1 VTGDDVADAVCVPDD
16 ADVSAVYAAGW
27 VRRVAQ
33 YERWR
38 GADACVAQHTQSDPL
53 AIGFGLSGQQGCG
66 SDQSQVFAGAR
77 SGEPGW
83 PAAVAGLQV
92 PRPAGAAEEHVKE
105 RASTL
110 AKSAWLEVEQIA
122 AGRVAVVSRLSKP
135 PIGSRVGHSTV
146 TVKAG

>member
-1 VTGDDVADAVCVPDD
+1 MPPVGYGGLRST
-16 ADVSAVYAAGW
+16 
-27 VRRVAQ
+27 
-33 YERWR
+33 
-38 GADACVAQHTQSDPL
+38 GADACVAQHTQSHPL
-53 AIGFGLSGQQGCG
+53 AIVFGLSGQQGCR

-92 PRPAGAAEEHVKE
+92 PRPAGAAEEHVKD

-122 AGRVAVVSRLSKP
+122 AGRVAVVSRLLEAADRQP
-135 PIGSRVGHSTV
+135 CRTQHRDRR
-146 TVKAG
+146 AGRLAGAPS